1 MYILLILLAFIL
13 LSLSLFESD
22 SNSIEHSYLFD
33 IRLATIKAFIG
44 IAFFSYIICEIL
56 SLFNVFSFK
65 YVLISWLLINGII
78 IYLYKEKI
86 KLNVFSIFSQKV
98 LIPKKERN
106 IILFI
111 FFIIIL
117 PLLLLAIFIPP
128 NNWDSMAYH
137 LPRVEH
143 WIQNK
148 NIYPYPTNIVR
159 QVLTSP
165 LSEYIIAN
173 FQILS
178 CTDAFSNLVQF
189 ASFIFILFS
198 GTLIF
203 SFLKI
208 NYKGQLFLL
217 LALLSLPMILFQA
230 TTTQTDLLASFF
242 FISFILFALL
252 IIQTE
257 SNFRTNFIFLALSL
271 TLGILTKY
279 HIAIF
284 AAPIVLYLLFV
295 LLKKKTNANT
305 IFAVLISC
313 LTISTI
319 LVPLFARNIYFFGSI
334 TGKDLFDEKATIIN
348 STISIQNMLSNNFKH
363 VVDFISIPINGYNN
377 LLFSVNH
384 SLHNFIGVSE
394 NMAGNNW
401 AGEPFIVNNHLNED
415 TAGSIIHALLII
427 LALVLVFTSKNKTKL
442 ILLFAYCFIAFSLY
456 GLLFRYTPFDIRL
469 LLPVLILLIIIGTYI
484 IYTNITNKYTIN
496 GLIFLFLIISIF
508 PVYFNR
514 AKPVIGNPFYLRRV
528 LTNSPKGDIDNS
540 TLVLL
545 TVSKKEEILNNYIF
559 HDSNYTLKKD
569 LTKEQRKSLF
579 KLEDLIGLF
588 DFDKKTI
595 FQKSRLDNYF
605 TQNPVIQKNLD
616 TLFNNISSA
625 NSANN
630 SINRKPIYI
639 DLKSEFDS
647 YEYLIWVYAK
657 AKFKNVIYIGN
668 SDTLKYRT
676 YSKNIIDPKFYNLEI
691 TDKNKNWNIK
701 YKN

>member
-13 LSLSLFESD
+13 LTLSLFESD
-22 SNSIEHSYLFD
+22 SNSNEHSYLFK
-33 IRLATIKAFIG
+33 IRLANIKAFIG
-44 IAFFSYIICEIL
+44 ITFFSYFICEIL

-65 YVLISWLLINGII
+65 YVLISWFLINGVI
-78 IYLYKEKI
+78 IYLNREKI
-86 KLNVFSIFSQKV
+86 KLNIFSIFSQKAI
-98 LIPKKERN
+98 IPKKEKN
-106 IILFI
+106 ILFLI
-111 FFIIIL
+111 FFLFIL

-165 LSEYIIAN
+165 SSEYIIAN
-173 FQILS
+173 FQILAG
-178 CTDAFSNLVQF
+178 TDAFSNLVQF

-198 GTLIF
+198 ATLIF
-203 SFLKI
+203 SIFKI
-208 NYKGQLFLL
+208 GLKGQFFLL
-217 LALLSLPMILFQA
+217 LALLSLPMMLFQA

-242 FISFILFALL
+242 FISFILFAIL

-257 SNFRTNFIFLALSL
+257 ANFIINFIFLALSL

-284 AAPIVLYLLFV
+284 AAPIVIYLLFV
-295 LLKKKTNANT
+295 LLKKKNNANI

-313 LTISTI
+313 LTIAII
-319 LVPLFARNIYFFGSI
+319 LAPLFARNIYFFGST
-334 TGKDLFDEKATIIN
+334 TGKDLFDENATIVN

-363 VVDFISIPINGYNN
+363 IVDFISIPINGYNN

-384 SLHNFIGVSE
+384 SLHNLIGISE
-394 NMAGNNW
+394 NAPGNNW
-401 AGEPFIVNNHLNED
+401 AGEPFTVNNHLNED
-415 TAGSIIHALLII
+415 TAGSIIHAVVII
-427 LALVLVFTSKNKTKL
+427 LSFVIVFKSKYKTKL

-469 LLPVLILLIIIGTYI
+469 LLPVLILLIIISTYI
-484 IYTNITNKYTIN
+484 IYTSITNKYIIN
-496 GLIFLFLIISIF
+496 GLMFLFLIISIF

-514 AKPVIGNPFYLRRV
+514 AKPIIANPFYLRRV
-528 LTNSPKGDIDNS
+528 LSNSPKGDIDKS
-540 TLVLL
+540 ILAFLPS
-545 TVSKKEEILNNYIF
+545 SKKDEILNNYIF
-559 HDSNYTLKKD
+559 NDSNYTLKKD

-579 KLEDLIGLF
+579 KLQDYIGLF

-595 FQKSRLDNYF
+595 FQKSRLANYF
-605 TQNPVIQKNLD
+605 TQNPGMQKNIH
-616 TLFNNISSA
+616 TLFSNILSA
-625 NSANN
+625 NLANN
-630 SINRKPIYI
+630 PINGKQIYI
-639 DLKSEFDS
+639 DIKTEFDS
-647 YEYLIWVYAK
+647 YEYMVWVYAK
-657 AKFKNVIYIGN
+657 AKFKNGFYIGN
-668 SDTLKYRT
+668 TDSLKFRT
-676 YSKNIIDPKFYNLEI
+676 YSKNMVDPNSFNIEL
-691 TDKNKNWNIK
+691 TDKNKNWTIK

>member
-13 LSLSLFESD
+13 LSLSFFGSD
-22 SNSIEHSYLFD
+22 SISNESGYLFKL
-33 IRLATIKAFIG
+33 RLTTIKAFIG
-44 IAFFSYIICEIL
+44 ITFFSYIICEIL
-56 SLFNVFSFK
+56 SLFNLFSFN
-65 YVLISWLLINGII
+65 YVLISWILINGLII
-78 IYLYKEKI
+78 FLDKEKI
-86 KLNVFSIFSQKV
+86 KLNMFSIFSQEII
-98 LIPKKERN
+98 IPKKEKN
-106 IILFI
+106 ILFFI
-111 FFIIIL
+111 FFLIIL
-117 PLLLLAIFIPP
+117 PLLLLAIFIAP

-159 QVLTSP
+159 QLLTSP

-173 FQILS
+173 FQILAS
-178 CTDAFSNLVQF
+178 TDSFSNLVQF

-198 GTLIF
+198 ATLFF
-203 SFLKI
+203 SILKI
-208 NYKGQLFLL
+208 GMKGQLFLL
-217 LALLSLPMILFQA
+217 LALLSLPMMLFQA

-242 FISFILFALL
+242 FLSFILFALL
-252 IIQTE
+252 IIRTE
-257 SNFRTNFIFLALSL
+257 ANFKTNFIFLALSL

-284 AAPIVLYLLFV
+284 AVPIVIYLLFY
-295 LLKKKTNANT
+295 LIKKNNNANT
-305 IFAVLISC
+305 IFALLISC
-313 LTISTI
+313 LTIAII

-334 TGKDLFDEKATIIN
+334 TGKDLFDENATIVN

-363 VVDFISIPINGYNN
+363 IVDFISLPLNGYNN

-384 SLHNFIGVSE
+384 SLHNLIGLSE
-394 NMAGNNW
+394 NMPGNNW
-401 AGEPFIVNNHLNED
+401 AGEPFTVNNYLNED
-415 TAGSIIHALLII
+415 TAGSIIHALLITLS
-427 LALVLVFTSKNKTKL
+427 LALVFKSMHKTKL

-469 LLPVLILLIIIGTYI
+469 LLPVLIFLIIINTYI
-484 IYTNITNKYTIN
+484 IYTKIINKYIIN

-514 AKPVIGNPFYLRRV
+514 AKPIIGNPFYLRRV
-528 LTNSPKGDIDNS
+528 LTNTPKGDIANTS
-540 TLVLL
+540 LALL
-545 TVSKKEEILNNYIF
+545 PTSKKEEILNNYIST
-559 HDSNYTLKKD
+559 DSIYRLNED
-569 LTKEQRKSLF
+569 LTQEQRKSLF
-579 KLEDLIGLF
+579 KLEDSVGLF
-588 DFDKKTI
+588 DFDRKTI

-625 NSANN
+625 NSADN
-630 SINRKPIYI
+630 SINGKPIFI
-639 DLKSEFDS
+639 DLKTEFDS

-657 AKFKNVIYIGN
+657 PKFINGFYIGN

-691 TDKNKNWNIK
+691 TDKNKNWTIK

>member
-13 LSLSLFESD
+13 LSLSFFGSD
-22 SNSIEHSYLFD
+22 SISNESGYLFKL
-33 IRLATIKAFIG
+33 RLTTIKAFIG
-44 IAFFSYIICEIL
+44 ITFFSYIICEIL
-56 SLFNVFSFK
+56 SLFNLFSFN
-65 YVLISWLLINGII
+65 YVLISWILINGLII
-78 IYLYKEKI
+78 FLDKEKI
-86 KLNVFSIFSQKV
+86 KLNMFSIFSQEII
-98 LIPKKERN
+98 IPKKEKN
-106 IILFI
+106 ILFFI
-111 FFIIIL
+111 FFLIIL
-117 PLLLLAIFIPP
+117 PLLLLAIFIAP

-159 QVLTSP
+159 QLLTSP

-173 FQILS
+173 FQILAS
-178 CTDAFSNLVQF
+178 TDSFSNLVQF

-198 GTLIF
+198 ATLFF
-203 SFLKI
+203 SILKI
-208 NYKGQLFLL
+208 GMKGQLFLL
-217 LALLSLPMILFQA
+217 LALLSLPMMLFQA

-242 FISFILFALL
+242 FLSFILFALL
-252 IIQTE
+252 IIRTE
-257 SNFRTNFIFLALSL
+257 ANFKTNFIFLALSL

-284 AAPIVLYLLFV
+284 AVPIVIYLLFY
-295 LLKKKTNANT
+295 LIKKNNNANT
-305 IFAVLISC
+305 IFALLISC
-313 LTISTI
+313 LTIAII

-334 TGKDLFDEKATIIN
+334 TGKDLFDENATIVN

-363 VVDFISIPINGYNN
+363 IVDFISLPLNGYNN

-384 SLHNFIGVSE
+384 SLHNLIGLSE
-394 NMAGNNW
+394 NMPGNNW
-401 AGEPFIVNNHLNED
+401 AGEPFTVNNYLNED
-415 TAGSIIHALLII
+415 TAGSIIHALLITLS
-427 LALVLVFTSKNKTKL
+427 LALVFKSMHKTKL

-469 LLPVLILLIIIGTYI
+469 LLPVLIFLIIISTYI
-484 IYTNITNKYTIN
+484 IYTKIINKYIIN

-514 AKPVIGNPFYLRRV
+514 AKPIIGNPFYLRRV
-528 LTNSPKGDIDNS
+528 LTNTPKGDIANTS
-540 TLVLL
+540 LALL
-545 TVSKKEEILNNYIF
+545 PTSKKEEILNNYILT
-559 HDSNYTLKKD
+559 DSIYRLNED
-569 LTKEQRKSLF
+569 LTQEQRKSLF
-579 KLEDLIGLF
+579 KLEDSVGLF
-588 DFDKKTI
+588 DFDRKTI

-625 NSANN
+625 NSADN
-630 SINRKPIYI
+630 SINGKPIFI
-639 DLKSEFDS
+639 DLKTEFDS

-657 AKFKNVIYIGN
+657 AKFINGFYIGN

-676 YSKNIIDPKFYNLEI
+676 YSKNIIYPMFNNLEI
-691 TDKNKNWNIK
+691 TDKNKNWTIK

>member
-13 LSLSLFESD
+13 LAFSFYGLGI
-22 SNSIEHSYLFD
+22 NSYKNGFLFD
-33 IRLATIKAFIG
+33 VRLAVIKAFIG
-44 IAFFSYIICEIL
+44 IAFFSYLTCELL
-56 SLFNVFSFK
+56 SIFNVFSFN
-65 YVLISWLLINGII
+65 YVLFSWALVNGII
-78 IYLYKEKI
+78 FYLNKEKI
-86 KLNVFSIFSQKV
+86 KLNIFSIFSQKITI
-98 LIPKKERN
+98 LKQDRN
-106 IILFI
+106 IFYFI

-178 CTDAFSNLVQF
+178 STDTFSNLVQF

-198 GTLIF
+198 STLIF
-203 SFLKI
+203 SVLKI

-217 LALLSLPMILFQA
+217 LALLSLPMMLFQA
-230 TTTQTDLLASFF
+230 TTTQTDLLVTFF
-242 FISFILFALL
+242 FLSFILFGLL
-252 IIQTE
+252 IIK
-257 SNFRTNFIFLALSL
+257 SDDNFTTNFIFLALSL

-284 AAPIVLYLLFV
+284 AAPIVIYLLFV
-295 LLKKKTNANT
+295 LIKKKNNTNI

-313 LTISTI
+313 LTIAII

-334 TGKDLFDEKATIIN
+334 TGKDLFDENATIVN
-348 STISIQNMLSNNFKH
+348 STISIQKMLSNNFKH
-363 VVDFISIPINGYNN
+363 IVDFISIPINGYNRI
-377 LLFSVNH
+377 LFALNH
-384 SLHNFIGVSE
+384 SFHNLIGVSE
-394 NMAGNNW
+394 NTPGNNW
-401 AGEPFIVNNHLNED
+401 AGEPFTVNNYLNED
-415 TAGSIIHALLII
+415 TAGSIIHAVLII
-427 LALVLVFTSKNKTKL
+427 LSLFLVFKL
-442 ILLFAYCFIAFSLY
+442 KHKIKLFLIFAYCFIAFSLY
-456 GLLFRYTPFDIRL
+456 GLMFRYTPFDIRL
-469 LLPVLILLIIIGTYI
+469 LLPVLILMIIIGTYI
-484 IYTNITNKYTIN
+484 IYISITNKYVIN
-496 GLIFLFLIISIF
+496 GIMFLFLFISIF

-514 AKPVIGNPFYLRRV
+514 AKPIIGNPFYLRRV
-528 LTNSPKGDIDNS
+528 LTNSPKGDLNNR
-540 TLVLL
+540 TLTLL
-545 TVSKKEEILNNYIF
+545 LNSKKDQILNNYILI
-559 HDSNYTLKKD
+559 DSIYTLKKD
-569 LTKEQRKSLF
+569 LSKEQKKILF
-579 KLEDLIGLF
+579 KLEDSIGLF

-605 TQNPVIQKNLD
+605 TQNPVIQKNID
-616 TLFNNISSA
+616 TLFNKFSSA

-630 SINRKPIYI
+630 EINVKPIFI
-639 DLKSEFDS
+639 DLKTEFDS

-657 AKFKNVIYIGN
+657 AKFKNGFYIGN
-668 SDTLKYRT
+668 SDSLKYRS
-676 YSKNIIDPKFYNLEI
+676 YSKNIIDPKLYNIELA
-691 TDKNKNWNIK
+691 DKNKNWTIK

>member
-1 MYILLILLAFIL
+1 MYIFLILLAFIL
-13 LSLSLFESD
+13 LSLSFFESD
-22 SNSIEHSYLFD
+22 SNSIERSYLFK
-33 IRLATIKAFIG
+33 IRLANIKAFIG
-44 IAFFSYIICEIL
+44 IAFFSDIICEIL

-65 YVLISWLLINGII
+65 YVLISWFLINGII
-78 IYLYKEKI
+78 IFLNKEKI
-86 KLNVFSIFSQKV
+86 KLNVFSVFSQKII
-98 LIPKKERN
+98 IPKKEKN
-106 IILFI
+106 ILFFI
-111 FFIIIL
+111 FFLIIL

-173 FQILS
+173 FQILAG
-178 CTDAFSNLVQF
+178 TDAFSNVIQF

-198 GTLIF
+198 ATLIF

-208 NYKGQLFLL
+208 VMKGQLFLL
-217 LALLSLPMILFQA
+217 LALLSLPMVLFQA

-242 FISFILFALL
+242 FISFILFELL

-257 SNFRTNFIFLALSL
+257 ANFKTNFIFLALSL

-295 LLKKKTNANT
+295 LLKKKNTANI
-305 IFAVLISC
+305 IFAILISC
-313 LTISTI
+313 LTIAI
-319 LVPLFARNIYFFGSI
+319 IFVPLFARNIYFFGSI
-334 TGKDLFDEKATIIN
+334 TGKDLFDENATIVN

-363 VVDFISIPINGYNN
+363 IVDFISIPINGYNN

-384 SLHNFIGVSE
+384 SLHNLIGISE
-394 NMAGNNW
+394 NAPGNNW
-401 AGEPFIVNNHLNED
+401 AGEPFTVNNHLNED
-415 TAGSIIHALLII
+415 TAGSIIHAVVII
-427 LALVLVFTSKNKTKL
+427 LSFVIVFKSKYKTKL

-469 LLPVLILLIIIGTYI
+469 LLPVLILLIIISTYI
-484 IYTNITNKYTIN
+484 IYTSITNKYIIN
-496 GLIFLFLIISIF
+496 GLMFLFLIISIF

-514 AKPVIGNPFYLRRV
+514 AKPIIGNPFYLRRV
-528 LTNSPKGDIDNS
+528 LTNSPKGDI
-540 TLVLL
+540 
-545 TVSKKEEILNNYIF
+545 EERTIASMPTSIKDKILNNYILKN
-559 HDSNYTLKKD
+559 SNYTLKKD
-569 LTKEQRKSLF
+569 LTKEQRKSLS
-579 KLEDLIGLF
+579 KLQDSIGLF

-605 TQNPVIQKNLD
+605 TQNPVIQKNMD
-616 TLFNNISSA
+616 TLFSNILSA
-625 NSANN
+625 NLANN
-630 SINRKPIYI
+630 PINGKQIFI
-639 DLKSEFDS
+639 DIKTEFDS

-657 AKFKNVIYIGN
+657 AKFKNGFYIGN
-668 SDTLKYRT
+668 TDSFKYRS
-676 YSKNIIDPKFYNLEI
+676 YSKNRLDPKSFNIEL
-691 TDKNKNWNIK
+691 TDKNKNWAIK
-701 YKN
+701 YKK